1 MAGGQDYSP
10 YLIIGKLSRDFIL
23 TEEGEDI
30 NDIPGGHLLYTA
42 IGMTP
47 WEKHPGMVSRV
58 GKNFP
63 AVFIEKLN
71 KYNFDTHGVKIL
83 DRDLEHRNFI
93 SRYGPGLAYNAG
105 RKNQQSVLSQY
116 FHAGKPFPRE
126 MLGYNAGLDRMDSLT
141 DRTAD
146 TVLSRDIPQNYLEAR
161 CIHLCPMDFL
171 SHNLL
176 PQAFSGE
183 MKRTITICA
192 GDGYMHPYY
201 FNAVKTLVMGLS
213 GFIAREKGVRELFSE
228 KYRISSLD
236 EMMRIMLDYG
246 AENIVIRTE
255 DRSYR
260 FINRVDRKVKTLKT
274 DAEGKWEKLGELACF
289 CGAYIVGLNETYDYL
304 KAVSYGAARA
314 SLLRDE
320 KNPYNNLNVFDSLL
334 NEKIRIM
341 ENRIEG

>member
-47 WEKHPGMVSRV
+47 WENHPGMVSRV
-58 GKNFP
+58 GNNFP
-63 AVFIEKLN
+63 SVFIEKLN
-71 KYNFDTHGVKIL
+71 KYNFDTHGIKVL

-93 SRYGPGLAYNAG
+93 SFYDHGQGSSFGKR
-105 RKNQQSVLSQY
+105 NQQSVLSQY

-141 DRTAD
+141 ERTGD
-146 TVLSRDIPQNYLEAR
+146 TVLSRDIPSNYLEAR

-176 PQAFSGE
+176 PQAFPGE
-183 MKRTITICA
+183 VKRTITICA
-192 GDGYMHPYY
+192 GDGYMHPYF
-201 FNAVKTLVMGLS
+201 FNAVKTLIMGLTA
-213 GFIAREKGVRELFSE
+213 FIVREKRVRELFSE
-228 KYRISSLD
+228 EFKINDID
-236 EMMRIMLDYG
+236 EMMKIMLDYG
-246 AENIVIRTE
+246 AENIVVRME

-260 FINRVDRKVKTLKT
+260 FINRVDRKIKTMKT
-274 DAEGKWEKLGELACF
+274 DPGGKWEKIGELSCF
-289 CGAYIVGLNETYDYL
+289 CGAYIVGQNETYDYQ
-304 KAVSYGAARA
+304 KAAAYGAARA
-314 SLLRDE
+314 SLLQNDT
-320 KNPYNNLNVFDSLL
+320 NPYNNLNVFDSLL
-334 NEKIRIM
+334 KEKIRIM